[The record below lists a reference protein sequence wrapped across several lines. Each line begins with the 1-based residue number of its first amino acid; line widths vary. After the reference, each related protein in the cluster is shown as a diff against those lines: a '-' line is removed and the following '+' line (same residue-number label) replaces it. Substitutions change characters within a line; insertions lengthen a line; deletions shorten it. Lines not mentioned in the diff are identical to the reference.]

1 MCMPA
6 RRESE
11 RTKHVFFS
19 FFSVLSLGTWG
30 EDGKGCRRLSTLSG
44 SFSLFSSGSGGRAC
58 TTLFSP
64 TFGHSVFL
72 ERGAEIGGF
81 GGSLHSVAGHFF
93 ILRSRRSV
101 LADGMGG
108 ELECRQ
114 VSRSAIALLVYMPA
128 G

>member
-11 RTKHVFFS
+11 RTKHVFF
-19 FFSVLSLGTWG
+19 FVFSVLLLGTWG

-44 SFSLFSSGSGGRAC
+44 GSFSLFSSGSGGRAR
-58 TTLFSP
+58 TTLFFP

-81 GGSLHSVAGHFF
+81 GGSLHSVAM
-93 ILRSRRSV
+93 L
-101 LADGMGG
+101 LA
-108 ELECRQ
+108 
-114 VSRSAIALLVYMPA
+114 
-128 G
+128 